1 MVLGIV
7 SPVPFRPEAPPI
19 PLRCWVTLSAEFDT
33 HVMIV
38 RRWSRVPYPKL
49 ALGHGRMA
57 PLLTDAKNWGITER
71 LELMKYI
78 ADER

>member
-1 MVLGIV
+1 M
-7 SPVPFRPEAPPI
+7 
-19 PLRCWVTLSAEFDT
+19 LSAEFDT
-33 HVMIV
+33 YVMIV
-38 RRWSRVPYPKL
+38 RTLSRVPYLKL
-49 ALGHGRMA
+49 ALGHGCIT

>member
-1 MVLGIV
+1 M
-7 SPVPFRPEAPPI
+7 
-19 PLRCWVTLSAEFDT
+19 T
-33 HVMIV
+33 V
-38 RRWSRVPYPKL
+38 RTWSRVPYPKL
-49 ALGHGRMA
+49 ALGHGRIT